1 MKKVKSDPPNCTPNL
16 LAMRDTLE
24 ILGGKWK
31 LLILHYLTSREDST
45 NTFNKI
51 EKDIEGISAKVLSK
65 ELKDLEANQ
74 LVIRTVQKTK
84 PITVNYS
91 ISDYG
96 KTTSKVIKTLV
107 EWGKNHRTHLLDKK

>member
-1 MKKVKSDPPNCTPNL
+1 MKKIKSDPPDCTPNL

-31 LLILHYLTSREDST
+31 LLILHYLTAREDSL

-65 ELKDLEANQ
+65 ELKDLEAN
-74 LVIRTVQKTK
+74 LLITRTVQKTK
-84 PITVNYS
+84 PVTVKYS
-91 ISDYG
+91 ISEYG
-96 KTTSKVIKTLV
+96 KTTEKVIKTLV
-107 EWGKNHRTHLLDKK
+107 EWGKNHRIQLID